1 MDGISD
7 LLNTDQ
13 RAMIKASA
21 AMCASKRAGLVHY
34 TIGSE
39 RR

>member
-1 MDGISD
+1 MDGISG
-7 LLNTDQ
+7 LLNADQ
-13 RAMIKASA
+13 RAMIKGE
-21 AMCASKRAGLVHY
+21 CGNVRLKRAGLVHY